1 MPKQKQKT
9 DTTPLLIIGGGFLL
23 IALAIF
29 LVFSQNT
36 APAQTSPILSE
47 EEQDA
52 LVPRISLDEAKAVLD
67 AGTAIFLDVRSAEN
81 YQIEHITGA
90 INIPLAELESR
101 ISELD
106 PNQWIITYCT

>member
-1 MPKQKQKT
+1 MSKRKQSSKI
-9 DTTPLLIIGGGFLL
+9 PALSIIGAGFLL
-23 IALAIF
+23 ILLAIV
-29 LVFSQNT
+29 LSISQNT
-36 APAQTSPILSE
+36 ATTQTSPILSE

-52 LVPRISLDEAKAVLD
+52 IVPRISLDDAKAALD

-81 YQIEHITGA
+81 YQSEHITGS
-90 INIPLAELESR
+90 INIPLTEIESR